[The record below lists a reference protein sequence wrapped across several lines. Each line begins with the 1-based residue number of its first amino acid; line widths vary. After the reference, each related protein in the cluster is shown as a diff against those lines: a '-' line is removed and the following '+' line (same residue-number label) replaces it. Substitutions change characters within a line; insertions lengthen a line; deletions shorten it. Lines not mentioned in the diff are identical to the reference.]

1 MNTRKPFIVEFTG
14 TPEAGKTTVINI
26 LYKQFLEM
34 GYKVKLYPESAENS
48 PTFFPKGCI
57 EAKLWMNFDTTKH
70 VLEAPFQ
77 KEYDIILFDRG
88 ALDRLFFIYLDSIYN
103 PEISLKLSVFENI
116 LNDYLPDFLIT
127 FHVSVEESIRRRGGE
142 GRIVTTEFV
151 SNYNR
156 LLTTFINSLVTNK
169 AIIHTDNKSIE
180 EVVKTVKSLILE
192 NIKRHSS

>member
-1 MNTRKPFIVEFTG
+1 MNPRKPFIVEFTG

-26 LYKQFLEM
+26 LYKQFSEL

-57 EAKLWMNFDTTKH
+57 ESKLWMNFDTTKH

-116 LNDYLPDFLIT
+116 LNDYLPDFLIA

-156 LLTTFINSLVTNK
+156 LLTTFINSLGTNK

-180 EVVKTVKSLILE
+180 EVVETVKSLILE
-192 NIKRHSS
+192 NIKRHS